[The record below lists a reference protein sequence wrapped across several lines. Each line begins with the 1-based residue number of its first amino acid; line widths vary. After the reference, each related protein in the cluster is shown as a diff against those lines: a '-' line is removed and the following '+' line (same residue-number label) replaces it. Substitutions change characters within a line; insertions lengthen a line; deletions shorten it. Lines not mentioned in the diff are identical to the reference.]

1 MSAAAANA
9 ATHAAVLERLDP
21 ALTGVVPLTLPAA
34 LPAGPLTVELV
45 RRVDASLVSEPV
57 ETARVVRIGRT
68 DGSAL
73 ELRLHETE
81 RADAAI
87 LWIHGGG
94 MFLGSARQ
102 DDALCRSLSSALGTT
117 VVAVDYRLAPEHP
130 HPAPLEDCYT
140 ALDWLAHRYPR
151 VVVAGGSAGG
161 GLAAGLA
168 LLARDRSGPAIAGL
182 HLSYPMLDDR
192 ESPMITSELAD
203 TVVWNARLDALA
215 WEAYLGGS
223 PADQYAAPGRAADL
237 SGLPP
242 TVIDAGDLDLFVHED
257 IAFAAALEA
266 AGVDVT
272 LTVETGAPHCFE
284 FILPDTDRSR
294 ATLERKHAA
303 LAGLLD
309 GGAAR

>member
-1 MSAAAANA
+1 MSAAAAN
-9 ATHAAVLERLDP
+9 AAVLERLDP
-21 ALTGVVPLTLPAA
+21 ALAGVVPLTLPAA

-45 RRVDASLVSEPV
+45 RQVDASLVSEPV
-57 ETARVVRIGRT
+57 ESARLARVPRA
-68 DGSAL
+68 DGTVL

-81 RADAAI
+81 RTDAAI

-117 VVAVDYRLAPEHP
+117 VAAVDYRLAPEHP
-130 HPAPLEDCYT
+130 HPAPLDDCYT
-140 ALDWLAHRYPR
+140 ALDWLARRYPR

-168 LLARDRSGPAIAGL
+168 LLTRDRSGPAIAGL

-215 WEAYLGGS
+215 
-223 PADQYAAPGRAADL
+223 RAADL
-237 SGLPP
+237 SGLPR

-257 IAFAAALEA
+257 VAFASALEA
-266 AGVDVT
+266 AGVEVT
-272 LTVETGAPHCFE
+272 LTVEAGAPHCFE

-294 ATLERKHAA
+294 VTLERKHAA
-303 LAGLLD
+303 IAGLLD